1 MKRKVSNFE
10 EVKALP
16 AFPSLLKELTPTMVE
31 CLNTYGQIG
40 INSIA
45 GFEHDYTM
53 ANGSL
58 IKDWD
63 NLKIITTDAVT
74 EYKIPNKTERLHERD
89 FTVLCNIFRN
99 TAFEEIYNILNK
111 KYIIGRLRLFKS
123 EPKTCITWHI
133 DEGLPRLHY
142 PIKTQPG
149 CFMVIEDEV
158 KHMKQDK
165 WWITD
170 TSKPHSAFNG
180 SKESRIHLV
189 AVIRGVQ

>member
-16 AFPSLLKELTPTMVE
+16 AFPSLLEELTPTMVE
-31 CLNTYGQIG
+31 CLNTHGQIG

-45 GFEHDYTM
+45 GFEHDHTM
-53 ANGSL
+53 AIGSL

-63 NLKIITTDAVT
+63 NLKIITTGAVT
-74 EYKIPNKTERLHERD
+74 EYEIPDKTEKLHEQD

-123 EPKTCITWHI
+123 EPKTCLSWHT
-133 DEGLPRLHY
+133 DKGPSRLHY

-158 KHMKQDK
+158 KHMEQNK

-189 AVIRGVQ
+189 AVIRGLR